1 MNRICPGRHFADNA
15 IFIAVA
21 SILKVFEIVHA
32 RDSDGNEIAINPSFT
47 SGLVS

>member
-21 SILKVFEIVHA
+21 AILKVFEIVDA
-32 RDSDGNEIAINPSFT
+32 RVENGKEITVKPAFT
-47 SGLVS
+47 SGVGS